1 MQPVNLWNINYFF
14 DKAFTMDI
22 KRLNDATPEEWNKAH
37 TEHLGE
43 LLRKKLE
50 QTDGVVRTIL
60 NDREKNYGDYSDVSD
75 TSQRIK
81 YVLRQNPG
89 WEDLY
94 PFQRESLDMIA
105 NKIARIINGNNEYA
119 DSWVDICGYAQ
130 LVVDR
135 LKDVD

>member
-22 KRLNDATPEEWNKAH
+22 KRLNDATPEEWNKA
-37 TEHLGE
+37 TLGDI
-43 LLRKKLE
+43 LKQRLNE
-50 QTDGVVRTIL
+50 QETIRSVL
-60 NDREKNYGDYSDVSD
+60 DQREKNYGDYSDVSD

-119 DSWVDICGYAQ
+119 DSWVDISGYAQ

>member
-22 KRLNDATPEEWNKAH
+22 KRLNDTTPEEWNKA
-37 TEHLGE
+37 TLGDI
-43 LLRKKLE
+43 LKQQLNE
-50 QTDGVVRTIL
+50 QETIRAVL
-60 NDREKNYGDYSDVSD
+60 DQREKNYGDYSDVSD

-81 YVLRQNPG
+81 NVLRQNPG
-89 WEDLY
+89 WEELY
-94 PFQRESLDMIA
+94 QFQRESLDMIA
-105 NKIARIINGNNEYA
+105 NKIARIVNGNTDYA
-119 DSWVDICGYAQ
+119 DSWVDICGYSQ

>member
-22 KRLNDATPEEWNKAH
+22 KRLNDATPEEWNKA
-37 TEHLGE
+37 TLGDI
-43 LLRKKLE
+43 LKQRLNE
-50 QTDGVVRTIL
+50 QETIRSVL
-60 NDREKNYGDYSDVSD
+60 DQREKNYGDYSDVSD

-105 NKIARIINGNNEYA
+105 NKIARIINGNNEYV
-119 DSWVDICGYAQ
+119 DSWVDICGYSQ